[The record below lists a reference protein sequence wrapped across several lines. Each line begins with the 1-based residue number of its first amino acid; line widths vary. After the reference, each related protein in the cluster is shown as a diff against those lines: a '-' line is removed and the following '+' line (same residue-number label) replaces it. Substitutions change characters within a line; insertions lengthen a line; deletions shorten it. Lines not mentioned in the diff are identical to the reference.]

1 MKRVGIFTATRWELN
16 AIRGAIQVD
25 EERRLAGSRCVIGR
39 RGNCRLW
46 LYQTGVGLERAR
58 AVCRVAMVSQPLDLA
73 VSSGF
78 AGALASCRIGELLIG
93 ADVMMYEDRGGSL
106 EPREAVA

>member
-1 MKRVGIFTATRWELN
+1 MILPVETNSCHLDSAA
-16 AIRGAIQVD
+16 AIPDRPRSSGLSRD

-58 AVCRVAMVSQPLDLA
+58 AVCRVAMVSPGGGVRPGPARDMPA
-73 VSSGF
+73 PRRGE
-78 AGALASCRIGELLIG
+78 AALH
-93 ADVMMYEDRGGSL
+93 
-106 EPREAVA
+106 PEAARCPARRVR